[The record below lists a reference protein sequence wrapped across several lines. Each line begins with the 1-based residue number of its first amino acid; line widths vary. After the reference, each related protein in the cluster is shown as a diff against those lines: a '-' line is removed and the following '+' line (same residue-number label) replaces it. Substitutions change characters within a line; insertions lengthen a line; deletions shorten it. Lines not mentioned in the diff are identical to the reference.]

1 MLDAA
6 GAAATDSEYQF
17 AATCLTIIIKFWG
30 AITFFAVNLQSMETY
45 PTCLRQTGISCGAI
59 FSNGVG
65 VLGPYIAYLVN
76 IMHKRR
82 IAFVSGVAFIFQQIS
97 FHPSILRSVYPST
110 VSSPP
115 ISSVDIGP
123 VSCSQTS
130 FSPLRPLLFD
140 WKCFWRKPQRPTA
153 KTFGPM
159 DSFMNESDTMSVCR
173 VLANDSILVC
183 DSIKWKL
190 YNFDANAANEIFWV
204 RLEIM
209 QRTLQSTQNQT
220 IKHDHRWWWRRR
232 RGWGGVWEVW
242 RSHSVCS
249 RQFIIGFCVF
259 VSEIVLHPSTHNR
272 TTITSSSPI
281 VSVGRC
287 GRQQF
292 PRCLCQTK
300 SFAWNSRVRSQRI
313 YIIM

>member
-6 GAAATDSEYQF
+6 GAAAADSEWQF

-76 IMHKRR
+76 IYMHKRR
-82 IAFVSGVAFIFQQIS
+82 IAFVTCDAFRFQQIS
-97 FHPSILRSVYPST
+97 FVTHTSSTHPSIHRLLHP
-110 VSSPP
+110 PP
-115 ISSVDIGP
+115 ILSVDIGP
-123 VSCSQTS
+123 VSCFQTS

-190 YNFDANAANEIFWV
+190 YNFDANAANEIF
-204 RLEIM
+204 
-209 QRTLQSTQNQT
+209 
-220 IKHDHRWWWRRR
+220 
-232 RGWGGVWEVW
+232 
-242 RSHSVCS
+242 
-249 RQFIIGFCVF
+249 
-259 VSEIVLHPSTHNR
+259 
-272 TTITSSSPI
+272 
-281 VSVGRC
+281 
-287 GRQQF
+287 
-292 PRCLCQTK
+292 
-300 SFAWNSRVRSQRI
+300 
-313 YIIM
+313 